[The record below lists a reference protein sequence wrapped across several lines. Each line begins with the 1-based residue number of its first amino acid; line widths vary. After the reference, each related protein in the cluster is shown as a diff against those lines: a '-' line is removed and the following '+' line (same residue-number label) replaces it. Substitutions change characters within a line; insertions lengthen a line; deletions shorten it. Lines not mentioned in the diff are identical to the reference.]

1 MTRIENVNVLEQRF
15 FLANP
20 MTEID
25 NVNNKLMLVIDKI
38 EKSKAEDETVTD
50 LVSELQVL
58 IETRQKL
65 LHALV
70 SDTNFTDRAVL
81 EQQFDLTQTFI
92 KRSRKIMDFR
102 QSLLQAGNTTK
113 RQINVYKAIDSNR

>member
-1 MTRIENVNVLEQRF
+1 M
-15 FLANP
+15 ANS
-20 MTEID
+20 MTEI
-25 NVNNKLMLVIDKI
+25 NAINNKLMLVIDKI
-38 EKSKAEDETVTD
+38 EKSKPEDESVTD

-70 SDTNFTDRAVL
+70 SDTNFTDREVL

-102 QSLLQAGNTTK
+102 QSLLQTGNTTK

>member
-1 MTRIENVNVLEQRF
+1 MTNSITQLND
-15 FLANP
+15 
-20 MTEID
+20 I
-25 NVNNKLMLVIDKI
+25 NNKLMFVIDKI
-38 EKSKAEDETVTD
+38 EKSKVEDETVSD
-50 LVSELQVL
+50 MVSELQAL

-70 SDTNFTDRAVL
+70 SDTNFTDREVL

-102 QSLLQAGNTTK
+102 QALLQTGNTTK

>member
-1 MTRIENVNVLEQRF
+1 
-15 FLANP
+15 
-20 MTEID
+20 MTEI
-25 NVNNKLMLVIDKI
+25 NSINNKLMFVIDKI
-38 EKSKAEDETVTD
+38 EKSKAEDENVSHV
-50 LVSELQVL
+50 VSELQIL

-70 SDTNFTDRAVL
+70 SDTNFTDREVL
-81 EQQFDLTQTFI
+81 EQQFDLTQTLI

-102 QSLLQAGNTTK
+102 QSLLQTGNTTK

>member
-1 MTRIENVNVLEQRF
+1 MTYSINQ
-15 FLANP
+15 
-20 MTEID
+20 I
-25 NVNNKLMLVIDKI
+25 NNINADLMAVIDKI
-38 EKSKAEDETVTD
+38 ENSKAEDETVTD

-65 LHALV
+65 VHALV
-70 SDTNFTDRAVL
+70 SDTNFTDRDVL